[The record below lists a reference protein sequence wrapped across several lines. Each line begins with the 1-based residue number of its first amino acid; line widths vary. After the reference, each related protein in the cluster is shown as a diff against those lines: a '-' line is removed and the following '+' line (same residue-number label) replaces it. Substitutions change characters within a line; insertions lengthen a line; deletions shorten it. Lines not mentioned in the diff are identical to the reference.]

1 VRKYYAEDFKRR
13 LAQQLAPAGVQVRSY
28 SPGARPVRA
37 VARPVIQARRRPGSR
52 PMPYDFVGRPSETLR
67 GSALAQPGQ
76 GRKADHERRE
86 RLIIIGVVNHPALLD
101 EFFEDFAEAEFASRT
116 LDSLR
121 REILDIAASQEG
133 LDGPALRGH
142 LRERGHESI
151 LDRLENQAMRLN
163 EWFLGAGA
171 ASADARTGLRQ
182 IIALHRKCVT
192 LEREL
197 KAAESAWADD
207 PSEENL
213 ARLNEIREQLNAH
226 AGAEAQI
233 EGFGA
238 ASGRA
243 ADPVS

>member
-1 VRKYYAEDFKRR
+1 MPHDY
-13 LAQQLAPAGVQVRSY
+13 
-28 SPGARPVRA
+28 PG
-37 VARPVIQARRRPGSR
+37 RPG
-52 PMPYDFVGRPSETLR
+52 EALR
-67 GSALAQPGQ
+67 GSALASPGA
-76 GRKADHERRE
+76 GRRTDHERRE
-86 RLIIIGVVNHPALLD
+86 RLIVLALVNHPDLLD
-101 EFFEDFAEAEFASRT
+101 EFLDEFSNAEFTSRA

-121 REILDIAASQEG
+121 REILDIAALQEG

-142 LRERGHESI
+142 LHERGYETQ
-151 LDRLENQAMRLN
+151 LGRLEHQAMRLN
-163 EWFLGAGA
+163 EWFLGTGA

-197 KAAESAWADD
+197 KAAESVLATD
-207 PSEENL
+207 PNEENL
-213 ARLNEIREQLNAH
+213 ARLNEIREQLHAH
-226 AGAEAQI
+226 AGSEAQI